1 MSLKTLKSW
10 FVVHFLVDILIAIP
24 LFFVPEYFL
33 SILGWNSID
42 PLMSRLVA
50 SALFG
55 IGGISLIARNSSKE
69 TFKILLNLKIIWS
82 LCAITGFAISIL
94 SSDYPDIVWLFLL
107 LFVIFSF
114 NWIYHRIRIEKYV

>member
-10 FVVHFLVDILIAIP
+10 FVVHFVVDILIAIP

-82 LCAITGFAISIL
+82 LCAITGFVISIL
-94 SSDYPDIVWLFLL
+94 SSNYPDIVWLFLL